1 MEIKEITIKILN
13 AAPGKRLTNG
23 EVYVRC
29 VALGRGDSP
38 ENWTEIDEADVPTEE
53 AAVLES

>member
-23 EVYVRC
+23 EVYVYS
-29 VALGRGDSP
+29 VALGRGDKE
-38 ENWTEIDEADVPTEE
+38 ENWTEIDEADVPKEE
-53 AAVLES
+53 ATSLES

>member
-23 EVYVRC
+23 EVYVYS
-29 VALGRGDSP
+29 VALGSTDSP
-38 ENWTEIDEADVPTEE
+38 ENWTEVDENDVPQEE
-53 AAVLES
+53 TVE